1 MTTMILNKTDS
12 KLRSRA
18 FEKSL
23 WDQLSISVRTQHHCQ
38 SSHMTNQVNDY
49 HGTHSRLSRLVDTVY
64 FIQFGLVMVSWSK
77 RGKARNYTYISL
89 ESFQLPDPSI
99 YNDELR
105 RKSPNLT
112 LSLRLNFIH
121 PFFSLCFGLILV
133 SVLYQNG
140 WLSEATPLGYGCA
153 CSPLPLSHPHFFF
166 FFWPQCTSVD
176 APPLCDVEGR
186 GDCAPRTV
194 AACDWQ

>member
-112 LSLRLNFIH
+112 LSFRLNFII
-121 PFFSLCFGLILV
+121 PFFPC
-133 SVLYQNG
+133 VLDLFWFLFYTKMAG
-140 WLSEATPLGYGCA
+140 FLKLLHSDMAVHAVRCP
-153 CSPLPLSHPHFFF
+153 SPTHTFFF
-166 FFWPQCTSVD
+166 FFDHNAHQ
-176 APPLCDVEGR
+176 
-186 GDCAPRTV
+186 
-194 AACDWQ
+194 